1 MTGNFTGVPIMNIMP
16 DWESEVVD
24 HPGLKKKKNKK
35 QKKPQKIDV
44 AVHKMRTF

>member
-1 MTGNFTGVPIMNIMP
+1 MTGNSTGVPIMNIIP

-24 HPGLKKKKNKK
+24 HPGLKNKTNKK

-44 AVHKMRTF
+44 AVDKMRTF